1 MKENK
6 TKIIKVALKDNPY
19 DIYIDY
25 NIFKKVP
32 AYLKQLNLGNFGIII
47 TSHKVYALYKDLIKK
62 TFQGFSY
69 KIIKVPNGEA
79 AKSKKCLWEVIDKIV
94 KADNWNKELF
104 VICLGGGTV
113 GDLGGFAAS
122 IYKRSIPY
130 IQIPT
135 TLLAQVDASIGG
147 KTAIDLSQA
156 KNILGTIYQPKAVF
170 IDPVFLRTLSK
181 KELKEGIA
189 EVIKYGIIRDKDFFD
204 FLRDNYEEIMA
215 LCPEYILKLIFV
227 CAKIKADIVKEDE
240 KEAKGVRTILNFGHT
255 FGHALETSLKYA
267 KFSHGEAVALGMIY
281 AVRLSCDLGLCRE
294 SEVKQIEDIIKR
306 FSLPAK
312 LKVEYAAVYKA
323 MSYDKKFILGKVRMV
338 LLRGIGRVEVV
349 NGIPL
354 KNVVKSLKIFNSV
367 D

>member
-1 MKENK
+1 M
-6 TKIIKVALKDNPY
+6 KIIKVGLKDNPY

-32 AYLKQLNLGNFGIII
+32 AYLKQLNLGNLGIIV
-47 TSHKVYALYKDLIKK
+47 TSNKVYSLYKDLIKK

-79 AKSKKCLWEVIDKIV
+79 AKSKKCLLEVIDKIV
-94 KADNWNKELF
+94 KADSWNKKLF
-104 VICLGGGTV
+104 VVCLGGGTV

-170 IDPVFLRTLSK
+170 IDPLFLSSLSK
-181 KELKEGIA
+181 EELKEGIA

-204 FLRDNYEEIMA
+204 FLGNNYEKIMA

-227 CAKIKADIVKEDE
+227 CAKIKADIVKKDE
-240 KEAKGVRTILNFGHT
+240 KEKKGIRTILNFGHT

-281 AVRLSCDLGLCRE
+281 AARLSCDLGLCRE
-294 SEVKQIEDIIKR
+294 SEVKKVEDIITK

-312 LKVEYAAVYKA
+312 LKVDYPAIYRA
-323 MSYDKKFILGKVRMV
+323 MSYDKKFISGEVRMV
-338 LLRGIGRVEVV
+338 LLREIGSVKIVK
-349 NGIPL
+349 GIPL
-354 KNVVKSLKIFNSV
+354 KNIVKSLKIFTSV